1 MILDIILLT
10 LLLILLVVF
19 KLLFEARH
27 MNNWLKIK
35 NMSDKAKAEL
45 IKEYEY
51 GKCTVCNAP
60 AGVRCFC
67 KLGSTG
73 EFKF

>member
-1 MILDIILLT
+1 MIIDIILFV

-35 NMSDKAKAEL
+35 NMSDKAKSEL
-45 IKEYEY
+45 MEYES
-51 GKCTVCNAP
+51 GQCTVCNAP
-60 AGVRCFC
+60 ANELCVC